1 MGPIR
6 KAMSRKLFT
15 ISRRTA
21 IFAVAL
27 ATTLLLASGAASAQP
42 MRPTAD
48 GAEVA
53 LPPAK
58 IVQTV
63 KIDQNLGAKVP
74 LDLTFRDEQGQTV
87 KLADVFA
94 KGKPVLFSLV
104 YYKCPGLCTMTL
116 SGMSRSFKPLEFTP
130 GKEFEVV
137 TVSFDPTEGPQLA
150 AEKKANYV
158 KEYGR
163 PEAAAGWHFWTGD
176 KQNVDALCQA
186 VGFHY
191 AYDEQTKQ
199 YAHAT
204 ALMLATP
211 QGVLSRYFYGMEY
224 SARDLR
230 LGIVE
235 ASDGKVGSLN
245 DSVQLLCF
253 QYNPHTGKYSW
264 TILRVLKIFGTVVMV
279 AIGSFLVLMFRR
291 ELRLSRAVAAAE
303 RVGAAPPGMGS
314 LASHAGG
321 RGSETTEGRSGRRRE
336 DAEAKKT
343 NV

>member
-1 MGPIR
+1 
-6 KAMSRKLFT
+6 MSRTLFT
-15 ISRRTA
+15 SPRYSTSLA
-21 IFAVAL
+21 FVLAL
-27 ATTLLLASGAASAQP
+27 LIAGAAPAQF
-42 MRPTAD
+42 RPTAD
-48 GAEVA
+48 GAQA
-53 LPPAK
+53 LAPAK

-63 KIDQNLGAKVP
+63 KIDQNLGAQVP

-87 KLADVFA
+87 KLADIFA
-94 KGKPVLFSLV
+94 KGKPVIFSLV

-137 TVSFDPTEGPQLA
+137 TVSFDPTEGPPLA
-150 AEKKANYV
+150 AEKKANYL

-163 PEAAAGWHFWTGD
+163 TDAAEGWHFWTGD
-176 KQNVDALCQA
+176 KKNIDALCEA

-191 AYDEQTKQ
+191 AYDEQTRQ

-211 QGVLSRYFYGMEY
+211 KGVLSRYFYGMEY

-235 ASDGKVGSLN
+235 ASENKVGSLN

-253 QYNPHTGKYSW
+253 KYDPHTGKYSF
-264 TILRVLKIFGTVVMV
+264 TILRILKIFGTVVMV
-279 AIGSFLVLMFRR
+279 ALGSFLVLMFRR
-291 ELRLSRAVAAAE
+291 ERRLSRAVAEAE
-303 RVGAAPPGMGS
+303 RAGASPPDINDLSSQPG
-314 LASHAGG
+314 AKGG
-321 RGSETTEGRSGRRRE
+321 
-336 DAEAKKT
+336 K
-343 NV
+343 